1 MSSADLAHILTL
13 WSNSFRLVC
22 FTVFLPKKK
31 QQVKHLLF
39 YLFPSFKERVLL
51 PFEVTVWVAFQLVVV
66 VIAALCSFW
75 ECKGS
80 NFFLLSKFKA
90 KKNLDF
96 IRLVFQVWAL
106 PVEAGCKGTV
116 PFLGFARDSRNK
128 FRSLLAWLGTDKL
141 PQAGVPWP
149 FNFC

>member
-31 QQVKHLLF
+31 QQVEHLLF
-39 YLFPSFKERVLL
+39 CLFPSFKERVML
-51 PFEVTVWVAFQLVVV
+51 PFEVSVWIAFQSVMV

-80 NFFLLSKFKA
+80 KKLLLSKFKEKKIMFFLVLLFEFGRFRLKRAA
-90 KKNLDF
+90 KVR
-96 IRLVFQVWAL
+96 RLFWAL
-106 PVEAGCKGTV
+106 QEIREINFEACV
-116 PFLGFARDSRNK
+116 LG
-128 FRSLLAWLGTDKL
+128 
-141 PQAGVPWP
+141 
-149 FNFC
+149 